1 MINQPTDK
9 GYLSDI
15 RVTNIS
21 KSFTH
26 KMAGR
31 KLVGVDMER
40 NCVTVSVC
48 SEMSRRLCTA
58 WTDATMRRR
67 DVTTLA
73 AVVAVTSLLTS
84 LAAEA
89 RELAGAVQYEMAEE
103 LAAGTPVGRGMIV
116 DAHLADIYS
125 SSELSQLTF
134 SLVRGLPPDIASH
147 YFTVDQHTG
156 LLRVHTHSL
165 TVRLVLST
173 NRPCCVTDDPP
184 PS

>member
-1 MINQPTDK
+1 
-9 GYLSDI
+9 
-15 RVTNIS
+15 
-21 KSFTH
+21 
-26 KMAGR
+26 
-31 KLVGVDMER
+31 
-40 NCVTVSVC
+40 
-48 SEMSRRLCTA
+48 
-58 WTDATMRRR
+58 MRRR

-89 RELAGAVQYEMAEE
+89 RELAGTVQYEMAEE

-116 DAHLADIYS
+116 DAHLADIYT

-165 TVRLVLST
+165 TVRLVSCLLTVLAASRTILCHLDLSSPD
-173 NRPCCVTDDPP
+173 RSKRSPFKPVRFVYLVL

>member
-1 MINQPTDK
+1 
-9 GYLSDI
+9 
-15 RVTNIS
+15 
-21 KSFTH
+21 
-26 KMAGR
+26 
-31 KLVGVDMER
+31 
-40 NCVTVSVC
+40 
-48 SEMSRRLCTA
+48 
-58 WTDATMRRR
+58 MRRR

-116 DAHLADIYS
+116 DAHLADIYT

-156 LLRVHTHSL
+156 LLRVHAHTTHSL
-165 TVRLVLST
+165 TVRLVSCLLTVLAASRTILRHLDLSSPDRSKRSPF
-173 NRPCCVTDDPP
+173 RPVHFVYLVF